1 MDMDTVVFNSWTCP
15 YTLTTRIGCLGRCIF
30 LAPASGLLYVYKYL
44 IDVPTLVVGP
54 IVLLE
59 GQLRDLY
66 IFSFLCTKAVFN
78 FNNCLQNGGIKGSRL
93 CGIATIL
100 SKAFRWFSHNLV
112 GDDQNKIT
120 TVGAPPFCLLTWT
133 ASTLPSALRFFF
145 CSLVNFFG
153 GATAPGTSRTRNA
166 FASVSQF
173 TCLKE
178 KAVYD
183 GKFCQTALNRR

>member
-1 MDMDTVVFNSWTCP
+1 VIHCCFQQLTCP
-15 YTLTTRIGCLGRCIF
+15 YTLTTRIGCLGRCIS
-30 LAPASGLLYVYKYL
+30 LAPASGLLYVCKYL

-54 IVLLE
+54 MVLLE
-59 GQLRDLY
+59 GQLRNLF

-78 FNNCLQNGGIKGSRL
+78 SNKCLRNGGIKGSRL
-93 CGIATIL
+93 CAIATIL

-120 TVGAPPFCLLTWT
+120 TVGAPPFRLLTWT
-133 ASTLPSALRFFF
+133 VSTLPSALRFFIR
-145 CSLVNFFG
+145 SLVNFFG
-153 GATAPGTSRTRNA
+153 GVTALGTSRTRNA

-178 KAVYD
+178 KAEYD
-183 GKFCQTALNRR
+183 GKFCQTALNC